1 MAGGIHRVSGYNNMN
16 KNKEAEDCYRLLL
29 RQYDQVMEFKRQ
41 YDMMVF
47 QLKKE
52 LKAQLDKTYSKD
64 EIPKRYQL
72 LYDNLQK
79 EKKEIAEFD
88 RMVRDGF

>member
-1 MAGGIHRVSGYNNMN
+1 MS

-29 RQYDQVMEFKRQ
+29 RQYDSIMEFKRQ

-52 LKAQLDKTYSKD
+52 LREQLDKKYTSNQ
-64 EIPKRYQL
+64 IPKRYQL
-72 LYDNLQK
+72 LYDNLEK
-79 EKKEIAEFD
+79 EKELNKQFD
-88 RMVRDGF
+88 QMVEDGF

>member
-1 MAGGIHRVSGYNNMN
+1 MS
-16 KNKEAEDCYRLLL
+16 NKEAEDCYRLLL
-29 RQYDQVMEFKRQ
+29 RQYDQIMEFKRQ

-52 LKAQLDKTYSKD
+52 LKEQLDRKYSSPSL
-64 EIPKRYQL
+64 PKRYKL

-88 RMVRDGF
+88 RMVRDGI

>member
-1 MAGGIHRVSGYNNMN
+1 MS
-16 KNKEAEDCYRLLL
+16 NKEAEDCYRLLL
-29 RQYDQVMEFKRQ
+29 RQYDQIMEFKRQ

-52 LKAQLDKTYSKD
+52 LKEQLDKKYTN
-64 EIPKRYQL
+64 EQIPNRYKL
-72 LYDNLQK
+72 LYDNLRK

-88 RMVRDGF
+88 KLVEDGI

>member
-1 MAGGIHRVSGYNNMN
+1 MS
-16 KNKEAEDCYRLLL
+16 NKEAEDCYRLLL

-52 LKAQLDKTYSKD
+52 LKEQLDRKYHTQ

-88 RMVRDGF
+88 RMVRDGI

>member
-1 MAGGIHRVSGYNNMN
+1 MS

-29 RQYDQVMEFKRQ
+29 RQYDSIMEFKRQ

-52 LKAQLDKTYSKD
+52 LKEQLNKKYDSTQM
-64 EIPKRYQL
+64 PKRYQL
-72 LYDNLQK
+72 LYDNLKK
-79 EKKEIAEFD
+79 EKILNEQFD
-88 RMVRDGF
+88 KMVRDGF

>member
-1 MAGGIHRVSGYNNMN
+1 MT
-16 KNKEAEDCYRLLL
+16 NKEAEDCYRLLL
-29 RQYDQVMEFKRQ
+29 RQYDQIMEFKRQ

-52 LKAQLDKTYSKD
+52 LKEQLDRKYSSPNL
-64 EIPKRYQL
+64 PKRYKL

-88 RMVRDGF
+88 RMVRDGI